1 MDIRFWCID
10 EREPGRHWRD
20 HVVRQWPR
28 YANWYFAEAQGVR
41 PDSTTCRQA
50 LQATMPELCPWFERV
65 CHLAANDP
73 ERFGSFLSL
82 YRPPAFLT
90 GCSQVALRDKDGP
103 DAGTHLIR
111 NYDYAPE
118 RFEATVMRTHW
129 LQPVLCVT
137 DCLWGAL
144 DGINGA
150 GLAVS
155 LAFGGGD
162 QVADGFGIPLIVRY
176 LLETCHNVAEAV
188 SAMQRLPSHMNYNL
202 TLADKGGHVRTLYIS
217 AGAQPPR
224 VAPRPL
230 ATNHQ
235 DGVVRRPYHIAVAS
249 YDREMFLANRL
260 RDPAE
265 SVATMTR
272 HFLGPPLFHRRYR
285 QGFGTL
291 YTAAYHCEAGTL
303 ELYLP
308 NQQKSLSIDGITNE
322 QFTITYQPM
331 A

>member
-1 MDIRFWCID
+1 MDIRFCCID
-10 EREPGRHWRD
+10 EREPAHHWRE
-20 HVVRQWPR
+20 HVARQWPR
-28 YANWYFAEAQGVR
+28 YARWYFAETQGLR
-41 PDSTTCRQA
+41 PDSATCRQA
-50 LQATMPELCPWFERV
+50 LAGAMPELNPWFARINA
-65 CHLAANDP
+65 LAAGET
-73 ERFGSFLSL
+73 ERFAAFLSL

-90 GCSQVALRDKDGP
+90 GCSQVALRDKGEPDG
-103 DAGTHLIR
+103 GTHLIR

-129 LQPVLCVT
+129 LQPVLCLT

-144 DGINGA
+144 DGINAA

-176 LLETCHNVAEAV
+176 LLETCSNVAEAV
-188 SAMQRLPSHMNYNL
+188 AAMHRLSSHMNYNL
-202 TLADKGGHVRTLYIS
+202 TLADKAGNLRTLYIG
-217 AGAQPPR
+217 AGPQPPR
-224 VAPRPL
+224 RAPRPL

-235 DGVVRRPYHIAVAS
+235 DGIVRRPYHIAVAS

-265 SVATMTR
+265 TAASMTR
-272 HFLGPPLFHRRYR
+272 HFLGPPLFHHRYR

-303 ELYLP
+303 DLYLP
-308 NQQKSLSIDGITNE
+308 NQQKTLSIDGITNE
-322 QFTITYQPM
+322 QFTVTYQPST
-331 A
+331 